1 MSLLDNLKD
10 NLGIGPDFTDLSKK
24 DLLREMPEVLNLG
37 QSISMLLLLEDEKP
51 GVLIMSADDTQR
63 AFLEA
68 FCNKFGCSRMETE
81 GIKNP
86 GVFISKNSE
95 RFRILK
101 QSSGG
106 FYSAE
111 ESAVGKFLGYEK
123 KAREYYEEMNEKGEL
138 ARKEFEKKLKEL
150 EQNGEVPE
158 GYENYL
164 ELIAYIPYPD
174 KQHITQAIKEGEK
187 RYKILEQHQIGK
199 KLLEKLKQETQGKDP
214 VKSGL

>member
-1 MSLLDNLKD
+1 VSLLDNLKD
-10 NLGIGPDFTDLSKK
+10 NLGLGPDFTDLSKK
-24 DLLREMPEVLNLG
+24 DLLQEMPEVLNLG

-63 AFLEA
+63 AFTEA
-68 FCNKFGCSRMETE
+68 FCDKFGCSRMETE

-95 RFRILK
+95 RFKILN

-106 FYSAE
+106 FYGAE

-174 KQHITQAIKEGEK
+174 KRHITQAIKEGEK
-187 RYKILEQHQIGK
+187 RYQILMQDPVGQ
-199 KLLEKLKQETQGKDP
+199 KLLSSFQGQENIPTDTE
-214 VKSGL
+214 